1 MYRVYQE
8 LGTYTTYLQKIL
20 IHRVVMNIY
29 NIINHK
35 KKYPDSL
42 KYNAFNYSDIIVKFI
57 FMNEGT

>member
-1 MYRVYQE
+1 
-8 LGTYTTYLQKIL
+8 
-20 IHRVVMNIY
+20 MNIY